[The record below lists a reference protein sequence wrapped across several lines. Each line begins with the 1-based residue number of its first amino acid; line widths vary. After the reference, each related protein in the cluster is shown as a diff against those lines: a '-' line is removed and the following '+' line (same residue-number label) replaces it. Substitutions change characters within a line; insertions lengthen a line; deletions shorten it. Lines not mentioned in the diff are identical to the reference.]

1 MKRSKFF
8 TAPHLSVL
16 RKPYRCVITP
26 VVLLLILITSVQSWA
41 QNCKPN
47 VSRED
52 KISKE
57 RIDIWTQVLFSTS
70 FGSSLMSTSEVGI
83 TATVGRYG
91 TLNAINLQIQKREES
106 ATNAA
111 FESAYR
117 AAVGKSFYFGFKNGD
132 PVAFV
137 VTEVNN
143 EAKVQQGLFAAKGVT
158 TVVLSAIVQ
167 DQDLATLRDALTS
180 RQIDAVRIVLAGD
193 LRIEKSVDDKNGK
206 KMMEKFSCFYQ
217 SLDKRGIVL
226 SAVADPKSQ
235 AGQPSSVSHDG
246 VRPQDYAASAP
257 GRYFRKDKKSD
268 YVDLSPDGTFY
279 IQQNGKGYRGN
290 YKVQGD
296 TLTLTSPQM
305 RGEAKGRLT
314 GDSMV
319 DPDGEVWEKQGEPQ
333 KAAAAQLTIDQ
344 IIQMVT
350 AKLPDDIIIT
360 TIQKSS
366 SKFELTP
373 EDLIKLK
380 TAGVSDAV
388 IRAMTQ

>member
-1 MKRSKFF
+1 MYNQEEKTMRQ
-8 TAPHLSVL
+8 
-16 RKPYRCVITP
+16 
-26 VVLLLILITSVQSWA
+26 ILIATYLLVCCFPSSQASA
-41 QNCKPN
+41 QNCKPD

-52 KISKE
+52 KISKQ

-70 FGSSLMSTSEVGI
+70 FGGSLMSTSEVGI

-91 TLNAINLQIQKREES
+91 TVNAVNLQIQKKEES

-117 AAVGKSFYFGFKNGD
+117 AAVGKPFYFGFKNGD

-158 TVVLSAIVQ
+158 TVVLSAVVQ
-167 DQDLATLRDALTS
+167 DKDLARLRDALTS
-180 RQIDAVRIVLAGD
+180 RQIDAVRMVLTGD
-193 LRIEKSVDDKNGK
+193 VRIEKSVNDKNGK

-217 SLDKRGIVL
+217 SLDNRGVAL
-226 SAVADPKSQ
+226 SA
-235 AGQPSSVSHDG
+235 AGPQNQTGQSVSASNG
-246 VRPQDYAASAP
+246 GEVPRDYAASAL
-257 GRYFRKDKKSD
+257 GKYVRKGKTSD
-268 YVDLSPDGTFY
+268 YVELGPYGQFSVHQDGKSL
-279 IQQNGKGYRGN
+279 GGN
-290 YKVQGD
+290 YAIQGD
-296 TLTLTSPQM
+296 TLILTSPMFRNQK
-305 RGEAKGRLT
+305 ETAHFI
-314 GDSMV
+314 GDTIK
-319 DPDGEVWEKQGEPQ
+319 DKEGIIWEKQAEPA
-333 KAAAAQLTIDQ
+333 KAAGAQLTIDQ
-344 IIQMVT
+344 VIQMVT

-373 EDLIKLK
+373 DALIKLK

-388 IRAMTQ
+388 IRAMTR